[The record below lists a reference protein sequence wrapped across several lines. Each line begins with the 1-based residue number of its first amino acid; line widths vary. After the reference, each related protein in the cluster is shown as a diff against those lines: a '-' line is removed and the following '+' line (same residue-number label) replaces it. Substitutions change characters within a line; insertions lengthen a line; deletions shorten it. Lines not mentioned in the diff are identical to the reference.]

1 MQNNHGVNQQF
12 GETYIEFVGE
22 SMKYENA
29 NNILPPDLISQIQ
42 KYAAGKLL
50 YIPQKE
56 EPMAWGS
63 LSGARQKLRKRNQR
77 IYNEYKNGKGVGELS
92 EEYFLSVDS
101 IRKIVY
107 GANQNRISFLPTLQ
121 NAIQY
126 NQAGLAEEWL
136 RTYYIKTYGEKSY
149 PEEWICDGLI
159 NIPLRLI
166 DDVDNVSLQ
175 QSRDLP
181 LIIRFQKGCFY
192 CQGTREYLK
201 CLKEQHITAYPAFV
215 FVTDKQEYDFYESN
229 YGRHFHRIQFR
240 N

>member
-1 MQNNHGVNQQF
+1 
-12 GETYIEFVGE
+12 
-22 SMKYENA
+22 MKYENA
-29 NNILPPDLISQIQ
+29 NNILPPDLVKQIQ

-63 LSGARQKLRKRNQR
+63 LSGARKKLLKRNQR

-92 EEYFLSVDS
+92 EEYFLSIDS

-107 GANQNRISFLPTLQ
+107 GTNKNRISFLPTLH

-136 RTYYIKTYGEKSY
+136 RTYYVKTYGEKSY

-166 DDVDNVSLQ
+166 NVVDNTSLQ
-175 QSRDLP
+175 QSENIP
-181 LIIRFQKGCFY
+181 LIIRFQKGRFCF
-192 CQGTREYLK
+192 QGTDEYLK
-201 CLKEQHITAYPAFV
+201 CLKEQYITAYPAFV
-215 FVTDKQEYDFYESN
+215 FVIDKQEYNFYEFN

>member
-1 MQNNHGVNQQF
+1 
-12 GETYIEFVGE
+12 
-22 SMKYENA
+22 MKYENA
-29 NNILPPDLISQIQ
+29 NNILPPDLVNQIQ

-63 LSGARQKLRKRNQR
+63 LSGARQKLLKRNQR
-77 IYNEYKNGKGVGELS
+77 IYNEYKRGKGVGELS

-107 GANQNRISFLPTLQ
+107 GANKNRISFLPTLQ

-136 RTYYIKTYGEKSY
+136 RTYYVKTYGEKSY

-166 DDVDNVSLQ
+166 DDLDNASLQ
-175 QSRDLP
+175 QSDNIP
-181 LIIRFQKGCFY
+181 LMIRFQNGRFC
-192 CQGTREYLK
+192 CQGTREYLN

-229 YGRHFHRIQFR
+229 YGRYFYCIQFR

>member
-1 MQNNHGVNQQF
+1 
-12 GETYIEFVGE
+12 
-22 SMKYENA
+22 MKYENA
-29 NNILPPDLISQIQ
+29 NNILPPDLVNQIQ

-63 LSGARQKLRKRNQR
+63 LSGARQKLLKRNQR

-107 GANQNRISFLPTLQ
+107 GANRNRISFLPTLQ

-136 RTYYIKTYGEKSY
+136 RTYYVKTYGEKSY

-166 DDVDNVSLQ
+166 DDVDNASLQ
-175 QSRDLP
+175 QSKNIP
-181 LIIRFQKGCFY
+181 LMIRFQNGRFC
-192 CQGTREYLK
+192 CQGTREYLN
-201 CLKEQHITAYPAFV
+201 CLKEQHITAFPAFV
-215 FVTDKQEYDFYESN
+215 FVVDKQQYDFYESN
-229 YGRHFHRIQFR
+229 YGRYFHRIQFR

>member
-1 MQNNHGVNQQF
+1 
-12 GETYIEFVGE
+12 
-22 SMKYENA
+22 MKYENA
-29 NNILPPDLISQIQ
+29 NNILPPDLLNQIQ

-63 LSGARQKLRKRNQR
+63 LSGARQKLLKRNQR

-107 GANQNRISFLPTLQ
+107 GANKNRISFLPTLQ

-136 RTYYIKTYGEKSY
+136 RTYYVKTYGEKSY

-166 DDVDNVSLQ
+166 DDVDNASLQ
-175 QSRDLP
+175 QSENIP
-181 LIIRFQKGCFY
+181 LMIRFQKGRFC
-192 CQGTREYLK
+192 CQGTREYLN

-215 FVTDKQEYDFYESN
+215 FVADKQEYDFYESN

>member
-1 MQNNHGVNQQF
+1 
-12 GETYIEFVGE
+12 
-22 SMKYENA
+22 MKYENA
-29 NNILPPDLISQIQ
+29 NNILPADLVNQIQ

-50 YIPQKE
+50 YIPKKE
-56 EPMAWGS
+56 EPVAWGS
-63 LSGARQKLRKRNQR
+63 LSGARQKLLKRNQR

-107 GANQNRISFLPTLQ
+107 GANRNRISFLPTLQ

-136 RTYYIKTYGEKSY
+136 RTYYVKTYGEKSY

-166 DDVDNVSLQ
+166 DDVDNASLQ
-175 QSRDLP
+175 QSENIP
-181 LIIRFQKGCFY
+181 LIIRFQNGRFCY
-192 CQGTREYLK
+192 QGTREYLNY
-201 CLKEQHITAYPAFV
+201 LKEQHITAYPAFV
-215 FVTDKQEYDFYESN
+215 FVADKQEYNFYESN
-229 YGRHFHRIQFR
+229 YGRYFHRIQFR